1 MNDVIYEFES
11 EIKYRQMKPK
21 QYLAILIIG
30 LLISV
35 PRLLLSVVVIIS
47 YLLIRTEIVQS
58 DIQFITVYFL
68 IFFFLPLIIFIGTIK
83 LFRAKAL
90 LKFTFRNEAVDILI
104 VPKKR
109 TVTVPY
115 SNITA
120 VRSNSL
126 CYFFYTSKN
135 LAYLLSKEAM
145 GNLSNEEFSEF
156 ILEHMGIKV
165 IELIERK

>member
-135 LAYLLSKEAM
+135 LAYLLSKEAL
-145 GNLSNEEFSEF
+145 GNVSNEEFSEF
-156 ILEHMGIKV
+156 ILVHMGIKV
-165 IELIERK
+165 IEFIERK